1 MVYDAEMQ
9 SKRVH
14 RPLIPD
20 EVVARLQAIDTS
32 TEPFVSKLPPD
43 PPRPPKPPRPLTPS
57 QVFRYRKNAGSP
69 RAQRRKPDEM
79 GCPKIRPYN
88 RNFLP
93 LSFTPEDADRS
104 GWPDDR
110 RARLISKFHL
120 SRRQR
125 QLLILT
131 RAGLRMAEIAYTLG
145 IHENTLLRYSDTLRK
160 KLGYRHPDRATSI
173 HAKHMQW
180 WMYLQLN
187 PALTLIPRR
196 TSRGSHTWWRKS
208 NEGKTIVLTG
218 RKRVA
223 RHNSEK

>member
-1 MVYDAEMQ
+1 MQ

-20 EVVARLQAIDTS
+20 DEAARLRAMDTS
-32 TEPFVSKLPPD
+32 TDPFVSKLPPD
-43 PPRPPKPPRPLTPS
+43 PPPRPLTPS
-57 QVFRYRKNAGSP
+57 QIFRIRKRAGSP
-69 RAQRRKPDEM
+69 RARKRKPDEM
-79 GCPKIRPYN
+79 GCPKVRPYN

-104 GWPDDR
+104 GWPDDK
-110 RARLISKFHL
+110 RARLVAKFHL

-131 RAGLRMAEIAYTLG
+131 RAGLRMAEIAYALG
-145 IHENTLLRYSDTLRK
+145 IHKNTLLRYADTLRR

-187 PALTLIPRR
+187 PHLTLIPRH
-196 TSRGSHTWWRKS
+196 TSRGSATWWRKS
-208 NEGKTIVLTG
+208 SDDRPIVLTG
-218 RKRVA
+218 RKRLA
-223 RHNSEK
+223 PHYREK